1 MDKINNKSN
10 LKKEKI
16 SIENRKKD
24 IEQLKKCAEFQKE
37 NLLAKIF
44 LLVYDDGK
52 YVEISFKESDFKH
65 LTGISSDLSAKY
77 FYKKCIGIKK
87 KIKNSI

>member
-24 IEQLKKCAEFQKE
+24 IEQLKKCAEF
-37 NLLAKIF
+37 
-44 LLVYDDGK
+44 
-52 YVEISFKESDFKH
+52 
-65 LTGISSDLSAKY
+65 
-77 FYKKCIGIKK
+77 
-87 KIKNSI
+87 